1 MHDQFKEG
9 GGEVIMRV
17 FELAQKLKVTETYIH
32 SIIRAL
38 KATKGM
44 NFTRK
49 GWQYELTPKEVRA
62 IVKEIERRKRGATK
76 QSEHTTSSEEKG
88 SDQHERS

>member
-1 MHDQFKEG
+1 MHDQFKKG

-38 KATKGM
+38 KTKKGM
-44 NFTRK
+44 NFTRR
-49 GWQYELTPKEVRA
+49 GWQYELTPKEVRT
-62 IVKEIERRKRGATK
+62 IIKEIERRKGGSIK
-76 QSEHTTSSEEKG
+76 QSEHATPFEEKR
-88 SDQHERS
+88 E